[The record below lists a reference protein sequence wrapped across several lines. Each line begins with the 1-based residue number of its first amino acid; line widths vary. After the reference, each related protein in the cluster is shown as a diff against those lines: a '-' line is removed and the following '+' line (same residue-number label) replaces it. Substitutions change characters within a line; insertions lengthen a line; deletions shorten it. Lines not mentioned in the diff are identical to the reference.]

1 VTTADPLGVLV
12 DLTGPVAR
20 ARVARPVALGEVMW
34 VGGANLYSEV
44 GALDGN
50 VATLQVY
57 EPTVG
62 LEAGAPVV
70 ASGFP
75 LRVQLGPGLL
85 GSIFDGLQRPL
96 DRLAAR
102 DGDFLLRGGSVDA
115 LDPGRLWRFEPA
127 LHAGDAVAAGAL
139 IGSVA
144 ETTAIPH
151 RILVPPDVAGRVRD
165 IVPAGDYRVTD
176 VVATVSTPEGVAVP
190 VLLSHHWP
198 ARRRRPCRARL
209 PLTVPLITGQRVL
222 DSLFPV
228 AAGAA
233 VGMPGGFGTGKTVLQ
248 HQLCKWADADVIV
261 FIGCGER
268 GNEMAEV
275 LTELPSLAD
284 PRSGRPLC
292 ERTVLI
298 ANTSD
303 MPVAAREA
311 SIYVGATIAEYYR
324 DMGHRVLLLADS
336 TSRWAEA
343 LREISGRLEEM
354 PAEEGYPPYLAGRL
368 AAFYERAGRVVT
380 LGGLEGSLTIV
391 GAISPPGADLT
402 EPVTRHTER
411 LARVFWT
418 LDREMAHARRFPA
431 VSVAG
436 SHSDGVAQ
444 LAEWWQHETGC
455 DWAALRDEAMTLLQD
470 ADRLERTARLIGTSS
485 LAGRQQLVLACA
497 ALLQDAFLRQAA
509 GRGDD
514 WCSPQRQAALLDLL
528 LQVTR
533 AAMEAEAAGATVESI
548 LALPVLTEIRR
559 ASTTIGE
566 TQLLRFQSLRDEF
579 ARECGRLTSATGVPA

>member
-1 VTTADPLGVLV
+1 MTSDDPVGVLV
-12 DLTGPVAR
+12 DLIGPVVR
-20 ARVARPVALGEVMW
+20 ARVIRDVALGEVMW
-34 VGGANLYSEV
+34 VGASRLYSEV
-44 GALDGN
+44 VALDGDI
-50 VATLQVY
+50 ATLQVY

-62 LEAGAPVV
+62 LEAGTPVT

-102 DGDFLLRGGSVDA
+102 DGDFLHRGGTIDA
-115 LDPGRLWRFEPA
+115 LDGARLWSFDPVV
-127 LHAGDAVAAGAL
+127 HAGDEVTAGAVV
-139 IGSVA
+139 GVVA
-144 ETTAIPH
+144 ETAALQH
-151 RILVPPDVAGRVRD
+151 RVLVPPDLSGRVRE
-165 IVPAGDYRVTD
+165 IVPAGEFRVTD
-176 VVATVSTPEGVAVP
+176 TVATISTADGATLP
-190 VLLSHHWP
+190 VGLSHFWP
-198 ARRRRPCRARL
+198 ARRPRPSRAPL
-209 PLTVPLITGQRVL
+209 SLTVPLVTGQRVL

-248 HQLCKWADADVIV
+248 HQLCKWADAEVIV

-275 LTELPSLAD
+275 LTELPSLVD

-311 SIYVGATIAEYYR
+311 SICVGATIAEYYR
-324 DMGHRVLLLADS
+324 DMGYRVLLLADS

-368 AAFYERAGRVVT
+368 AGFYERAGRVAT
-380 LGGLEGSLTIV
+380 LGGPEGSLTIV

-411 LARVFWT
+411 LVRAFWT
-418 LDREMAHARRFPA
+418 LDRDMAHARRFPA
-431 VSVAG
+431 VSVSA
-436 SHSDGVAQ
+436 SHSDGVA
-444 LAEWWQHETGC
+444 LMAEWWRHETGT
-455 DWAALRDEAMTLLQD
+455 DWAALRDEAMTLLHD

-497 ALLQDAFLRQAA
+497 SLLQDGFLRQTA
-509 GRGDD
+509 GAGDD
-514 WCSPQRQAALLDLL
+514 WCSPRRQAALLELL
-528 LQVTR
+528 LQVANT
-533 AAMEAEAAGATVESI
+533 AMVAEAAGATVPAI
-548 LALPVLTEIRR
+548 LALPVLADIRR
-559 ASTTIGE
+559 ASTTI
-566 TQLLRFQSLRDEF
+566 
-579 ARECGRLTSATGVPA
+579 RENELQRLQVLSDQFERGVRALTEATGAPA

>member
-1 VTTADPLGVLV
+1 MPGPEPSGALI
-12 DLTGPVAR
+12 DLIGPVAR
-20 ARVARPVALGEVMW
+20 ARMTRAVALGEVMW
-34 VGGANLYSEV
+34 VGSEGLYSEV
-44 GALDGN
+44 VALDGG

-62 LEAGAPVV
+62 LEAGTPVV

-96 DRLAAR
+96 DRLAVR
-102 DGDFLLRGGSVDA
+102 DGDFLRRGGTTDA
-115 LDPGRLWRFEPA
+115 LDVSRLWTFEPSA
-127 LHAGDAVAAGAL
+127 RAGDSMAAGAL
-139 IGSVA
+139 VGVVA
-144 ETTAIPH
+144 ETPALRH
-151 RILVPPDVAGRVRD
+151 LVLVPPGVTGRLQEVA
-165 IVPAGDYRVTD
+165 PPGDYRVTD
-176 VVATVSTPEGVAVP
+176 TVATVATADHAAVP
-190 VLLSHHWP
+190 LRLAHFWP
-198 ARRRRPCRARL
+198 ARRHRPCRWRL
-209 PLTVPLITGQRVL
+209 SLTVPLVTGQRVL
-222 DSLFPV
+222 DCLFPA

-233 VGMPGGFGTGKTVLQ
+233 VAMPGGFGTGKTVLQ
-248 HQLCKWADADVIV
+248 QQLCKWADADVIV

-275 LTELPSLAD
+275 LAELPALVD
-284 PRSGRPLC
+284 PRSGRPLR

-311 SIYVGATIAEYYR
+311 SIHVGASIAEYYR

-368 AAFYERAGRVVT
+368 ASFYERAGRVTT

-411 LARVFWT
+411 LVRALWS

-431 VSVAG
+431 VSVSA
-436 SHSDGVAQ
+436 SHSGSAAQ
-444 LAEWWQHETGC
+444 LAGWWREQTGF
-455 DWAALRDEAMTLLQD
+455 DWAALREEAMTLLQE

-485 LAGRQQLVLACA
+485 LPGRQQLVLACA
-497 ALLQDAFLRQAA
+497 ALLQDGFLRQAA
-509 GRGDD
+509 GAGDD
-514 WCSPQRQAALLDLL
+514 WCSPRRQVALLDLL
-528 LQVTR
+528 LSVTR
-533 AAMEAEAAGATVESI
+533 GALAAEAAGAAVESI
-548 LALPVLTEIRR
+548 LALPILPEVRR
-559 ASTTIGE
+559 ASTTIAETEIPRIRQLAERVARDLQALTGTRGE
-566 TQLLRFQSLRDEF
+566 
-579 ARECGRLTSATGVPA
+579 AA